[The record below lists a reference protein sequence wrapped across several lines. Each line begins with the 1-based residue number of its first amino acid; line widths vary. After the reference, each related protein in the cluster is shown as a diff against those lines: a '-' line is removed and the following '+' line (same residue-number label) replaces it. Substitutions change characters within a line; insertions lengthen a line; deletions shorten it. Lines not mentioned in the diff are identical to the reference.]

1 VEVRIIMKPTGLL
14 ERADDLNRGALHRR
28 SIAKAKLD
36 DACLTPEER
45 RDAQLRREVDRQQ
58 ARRWRTR

>member
-1 VEVRIIMKPTGLL
+1 MKPTGLL

-28 SIAKAKLD
+28 SIMAAKLR

-45 RDAQLRREVDRQQ
+45 EIERLDREVDRQQ
-58 ARRWRTR
+58 ARRWAPRR